1 MEAFAAAF
9 LWRCKVNLLRY
20 VSCVASLAIAAAC
33 LLAVGWRAAAADNA
47 NNQEV
52 VAKAAV
58 AADAVLL
65 AGCRLVDLTHAFDE
79 RTIYWPTEIPFHLER
94 GFAGITEGGWYYSAN
109 RFHMA
114 EHSGTHVDAP
124 IHFYKDHQT
133 VDQIPLER
141 LIGPAVVVDV
151 AEQCR
156 ANADFQ
162 ITTASFEDW
171 ERQHGHGLEG
181 AIVLL
186 RTGYGQFWPE
196 RKRYLGTDENG
207 AQAVAKLHFP
217 GLEPE
222 AAAWLVANRRIK
234 AVGIDTASIDH
245 GQSKT
250 FGTHVILCQHNTPA
264 LENVAN
270 LAELPEQGF
279 TVVALPM
286 KIRGGSGGPT
296 RVIAILPK

>member
-1 MEAFAAAF
+1 MKRAH
-9 LWRCKVNLLRY
+9 Y
-20 VSCVASLAIAAAC
+20 VPCLVSLAIAAAC
-33 LLAVGWRAAAADNA
+33 FLAVRGRAVVAEMA
-47 NNQEV
+47 NGQGA
-52 VAKAAV
+52 VAKALPPDDASPLPLS
-58 AADAVLL
+58 AA
-65 AGCRLVDLTHAFDE
+65 RLVDLTHAFDE

-133 VDQIPLER
+133 VDQIPLAQ
-141 LIGPAVVVDV
+141 LIGPGVVVDTS
-151 AEQCR
+151 EQCR
-156 ANADFQ
+156 ENADFLVP
-162 ITTASFEDW
+162 AAAFEAW
-171 ERQHGHGLEG
+171 EKQHGRKLDG
-181 AIVLL
+181 AIVFL
-186 RTGYGQFWPE
+186 RTGFGQFWPE

-207 AQAVAKLHFP
+207 REAVAKLHFP
-217 GLEPE
+217 GLAPE

-234 AVGIDTASIDH
+234 AVGIDTASIDY

-250 FGTHVILCQHNTPA
+250 FGTHVILCQHNIPA

-270 LAELPEQGF
+270 LAELPDEGF

-296 RVIAILPK
+296 RIIALVPQ